1 MDLFHFQ
8 LGQHPFVREG
18 LRLEDSSLIL
28 ALTSN
33 LTESQELAK
42 ENIKQ
47 VLYFSSTNT
56 NILFKL
62 TKKPYN
68 FKIKI

>member
-42 ENIKQ
+42 EIKLKYGANNMINL
-47 VLYFSSTNT
+47 VA
-56 NILFKL
+56 
-62 TKKPYN
+62 
-68 FKIKI
+68 